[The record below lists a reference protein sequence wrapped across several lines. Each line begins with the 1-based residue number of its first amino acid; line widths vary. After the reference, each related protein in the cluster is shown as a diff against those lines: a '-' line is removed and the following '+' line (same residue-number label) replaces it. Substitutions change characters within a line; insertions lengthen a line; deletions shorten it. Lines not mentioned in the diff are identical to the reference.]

1 MYPHERTCR
10 FPGFHGVAL
19 HKPRGRAMMMRFPGD
34 VVVYPWIW
42 GGQPTAN
49 LFLQLVTY
57 NPVSAYIF
65 SIVTELHHRLVKK
78 KGGWS
83 TPALLTEVK
92 LEPFLA

>member
-10 FPGFHGVAL
+10 FPIFDGVAL
-19 HKPRGRAMMMRFPGD
+19 RKPRGRAMMMRFPGD

-57 NPVSAYIF
+57 DLVSAYILGNVNTKRLRTF
-65 SIVTELHHRLVKK
+65 ELVYFNCQ
-78 KGGWS
+78 
-83 TPALLTEVK
+83 
-92 LEPFLA
+92 FLHQDYRTS